1 VSKIQAAALEGKPIR
16 ELARDLG
23 VARNTVRKYLRGA
36 PRAHERPRRG
46 SQLDPY
52 KDQIRVWVERD
63 HLVNCETIVERLRER
78 GYTGGKTIVKDFV
91 HPLRPARRGQA
102 PVIRYET
109 PPGTQMQV
117 DWGEFVYE
125 QDGVRRK
132 VYGLAIV
139 LGYSRVR
146 HVTFMR
152 RCDAPSLIRGLLA
165 AWTYCGGLPELV
177 LTDRMKTVLLALDGP
192 TPQWHPLF
200 ADFLATVGVV
210 PKVCKAYT
218 PQTKGKVERAVG
230 VIKADFWPGVTFTD
244 LADLNR
250 QAQAWCDRRNRRVN
264 RTTHQRPVDRLPA
277 EGLRPLPAASVTTR
291 FVTEERRVSWD
302 GFLSYDGTLYGLPAQ
317 AAVAGSTVQVQAD
330 AGLLHVSQTGQT
342 ITTLPLCPRTGESRP
357 HPDQWTGV
365 RSAASVRR
373 RPAPLGHLVE
383 SVPVAQRPLAQYDRL
398 CRVEVSA

>member
-277 EGLRPLPAASVTTR
+277 EGLRPLPAASVTGSVRIRNANGRWRASAYGGPGLLSPMPPATSR
-291 FVTEERRVSWD
+291 TPHPSGPGTGGAARPRTPSHSCAD
-302 GFLSYDGTLYGLPAQ
+302 GSAGDRAIRHGRSRSGLPRQ
-317 AAVAGSTVQVQAD
+317 R
-330 AGLLHVSQTGQT
+330 SQ
-342 ITTLPLCPRTGESRP
+342 SRA
-357 HPDQWTGV
+357 WGN
-365 RSAASVRR
+365 SAA
-373 RPAPLGHLVE
+373 
-383 SVPVAQRPLAQYDRL
+383 
-398 CRVEVSA
+398 